1 MTSSIHP
8 TDLNTKLSAKNSF
21 SFLVF
26 LITRKNLAS
35 LITETSPILT
45 ILQVILFQATHAL
58 CEKSLLPLDL
68 RCLLRSESNILVAST
83 LTGITIPSLDDSDD
97 FEDANSISMG
107 IDSNEDVGTSI
118 QPLID
123 LQLASTKYEGGVG
136 VDQKYLNS
144 EGPTDKDLSKLMG
157 SILFPFT
164 CIFRTQTIYTI

>member
-1 MTSSIHP
+1 M
-8 TDLNTKLSAKNSF
+8 
-21 SFLVF
+21 
-26 LITRKNLAS
+26 
-35 LITETSPILT
+35 
-45 ILQVILFQATHAL
+45 
-58 CEKSLLPLDL
+58 
-68 RCLLRSESNILVAST
+68 RSESNILVAST

-97 FEDANSISMG
+97 FEDANSTSMG

-157 SILFPFT
+157 IILFPFT
-164 CIFRTQTIYTI
+164 CVFRTQTIYTI

>member
-1 MTSSIHP
+1 
-8 TDLNTKLSAKNSF
+8 
-21 SFLVF
+21 
-26 LITRKNLAS
+26 
-35 LITETSPILT
+35 
-45 ILQVILFQATHAL
+45 
-58 CEKSLLPLDL
+58 
-68 RCLLRSESNILVAST
+68 
-83 LTGITIPSLDDSDD
+83 
-97 FEDANSISMG
+97 MG

-164 CIFRTQTIYTI
+164 CVFRTQTIYTI